1 MNNTTWR
8 LAKMNMAVRGID
20 ADIRW
25 NNEGSF
31 HKDELADLKAD
42 FILANPPFNISD
54 WGGDRLRED
63 VRWKYGTPPA
73 GNANYGWLQHIV
85 HHLAP
90 NGTAGV
96 VLANGSMSSNT
107 SGEGDIRQSLVEHDL
122 VDCMVALPGNLFYGV
137 TIPCCLWFL
146 AKNKN
151 TEGFR
156 NRKGEVLFIDA
167 RKLGTMVNRVVR
179 EFSVEDT
186 AQISD
191 IYQAWRG
198 EEHAIERRGEYEDI
212 SGFCYSASL
221 EDIRKHGYVL
231 TPGRFVG
238 TEDEIDDGV
247 PFEERFAALKV
258 KLEEH
263 FLAGSLLQTKI
274 VKSIDLVHRND

>member
-1 MNNTTWR
+1 
-8 LAKMNMAVRGID
+8 VRGID
-20 ADIRW
+20 ADIKW

-73 GNANYGWLQHIV
+73 GNANYGWLQHII

-96 VLANGSMSSNT
+96 VLANGSMSSNS

-179 EFSVEDT
+179 EFSADDT

-191 IYQAWRG
+191 IYHAWRG

-221 EDIRKHGYVL
+221 EDISKQGYVL

-238 TEDEIDDGV
+238 AEDEINDGV

-258 KLEEH
+258 KLEEQ

>member
-1 MNNTTWR
+1 M
-8 LAKMNMAVRGID
+8 
-20 ADIRW
+20 
-25 NNEGSF
+25 
-31 HKDELADLKAD
+31 
-42 FILANPPFNISD
+42 
-54 WGGDRLRED
+54 
-63 VRWKYGTPPA
+63 
-73 GNANYGWLQHIV
+73 
-85 HHLAP
+85 
-90 NGTAGV
+90 
-96 VLANGSMSSNT
+96 VLANGSMSSNS

-167 RKLGTMVNRVVR
+167 RKLGTMVDRVVR

-191 IYQAWRG
+191 TYHAWRG
-198 EEHAIERRGEYEDI
+198 EEHAIERRGDYEDV

-221 EDIRKHGYVL
+221 EDIKAHGFVL

-238 TEDEIDDGV
+238 AEDELDDGV
-247 PFEERFAALKV
+247 PFEEKFALLKDEV
-258 KLEEH
+258 KKQFLIGRKLEQKIDAI
-263 FLAGSLLQTKI
+263 FDKDTLSL
-274 VKSIDLVHRND
+274 